1 MNKEKIEYYAHLTVT
16 LAGLLLIISLA
27 VRYLFFAILPFLL
40 AWTSAML
47 IRPLSNKISS
57 RIRISARVIAPI
69 LAVLL
74 VSAGLFL
81 AIGIAVLL
89 LGEAWEVLSSIIA
102 DDGIS
107 QMLSSAGDPIR
118 ALVGDEEGAN
128 VISEYID
135 SAVNGAL
142 ARLSDFVVDILSR
155 IVRGVPRVLIFI
167 LVTVVASVYFSI
179 DINKINARVK
189 RHLPS
194 RWSSTVVRL
203 KSRVSTVGKRYI
215 RSYLILMSIT
225 FAVVL
230 TGLLLLGVRR
240 APLIALIVA
249 ILDVLPLIGVGTVLL
264 PWGVISILIGNV
276 GRGIAL
282 LVLLVIH
289 EIVRQIAEPRI
300 LGKSLGIHP
309 LMSLVLLY
317 VSYEVLGFGGILLV
331 PLLVVLVGM
340 LGDKNDPAEI
350 LEGSSA
356 EADD

>member
-16 LAGLLLIISLA
+16 LAGLSVIIALA

-40 AWTSAML
+40 AWSSAML
-47 IRPLSNKISS
+47 IRPLCNKISS
-57 RIRISARVIAPI
+57 RIRVSARIVAPI
-69 LAVLL
+69 LSVLL
-74 VSAGLFL
+74 VGIGLSL
-81 AIGIAVLL
+81 AIGVVVLL
-89 LGEAWEVLSSIIA
+89 LSEAWEALSSLIS

-107 QMLSSAGDPIR
+107 QMLTSMGDPIM
-118 ALVGDEEGAN
+118 ALVGDEEGADA
-128 VISEYID
+128 VREYID
-135 SAVNGAL
+135 GAINGAL
-142 ARLSDFVVDILSR
+142 SRLSDLVVDILTG

-189 RHLPS
+189 RLLPA
-194 RWSSTVVRL
+194 RWSATVVRL
-203 KSRVSTVGKRYI
+203 KLRISSVGKRYI

-264 PWGVISILIGNV
+264 PWGVVSILMGNV
-276 GRGIAL
+276 GRGVAL

-289 EIVRQIAEPRI
+289 EIIRQIAEPRI
-300 LGKSLGIHP
+300 LGRSLGIHP
-309 LMSLVLLY
+309 LLSLMLLY

-331 PLLVVLVGM
+331 PLIVVLIGM
-340 LGDKNDPAEI
+340 LGNKNDSSEI
-350 LEGSSA
+350 LEGTFA
-356 EADD
+356 EGDD